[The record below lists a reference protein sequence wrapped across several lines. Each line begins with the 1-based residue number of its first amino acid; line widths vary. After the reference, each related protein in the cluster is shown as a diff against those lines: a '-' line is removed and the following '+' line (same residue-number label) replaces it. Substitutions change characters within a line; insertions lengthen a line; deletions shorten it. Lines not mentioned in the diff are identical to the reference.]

1 MHNVFILGLCIS
13 SRAITLNAQTEQA
26 IVNPDIIPAGIR
38 EVRPDAEPTPQQ
50 EPPIQYYSPDD
61 EAHLRLFAKY
71 LNEND
76 FDNARLHALQIKE
89 NNWQLELLDKNEAIY
104 MNSSPED
111 RELGQSVKGVHRLAL
126 EGKYAEARDLANQ
139 VENDNSRKSLLELVD
154 QVERQQKS
162 VQQGGPGYPPQ
173 GVGSPDP

>member
-1 MHNVFILGLCIS
+1 MKIPEIFILGVCIS
-13 SRAITLNAQTEQA
+13 SCAITLTAQTEH
-26 IVNPDIIPAGIR
+26 PDIISEGIR
-38 EVRPDAEPTPQQ
+38 EVRPDAKPTAQQ

-61 EAHLRLFAKY
+61 EAHIRLFAKY

-76 FDNARLHALQIKE
+76 FENARLQALQIKE
-89 NNWQLELLDKNEAIY
+89 NKWQLELIEKNEAIFK
-104 MNSSPED
+104 NSSPEE
-111 RELGQSVKGVHRLAL
+111 RELGQSVKAVHRLAL
-126 EGKYAEARDLANQ
+126 EGKYAEARDMANQ

-154 QVERQQKS
+154 QVEGQQKG

>member
-1 MHNVFILGLCIS
+1 MKRLDIFILGVCIS
-13 SRAITLNAQTEQA
+13 SCAITLNAQTEL
-26 IVNPDIIPAGIR
+26 PDNIPAGII
-38 EVRPDAEPTPQQ
+38 EVQPDAEPAPQQ

-76 FDNARLHALQIKE
+76 FENARLQALQIQE
-89 NNWQLELLDKNEAIY
+89 NKWQLELIEKNEAIY
-104 MNSSPED
+104 KNSSPEE
-111 RELGQSVKGVHRLAL
+111 RELGISVKGVHRLAL

-154 QVERQQKS
+154 QVEGQQKG
-162 VQQGGPGYPPQ
+162 VQQAGPAYPPQ
-173 GVGSPDP
+173 GVGSADP

>member
-1 MHNVFILGLCIS
+1 MLDICILSVCIS
-13 SRAITLNAQTEQA
+13 SCAITLNAQTEH
-26 IVNPDIIPAGIR
+26 PDIIPAGIS
-38 EVRPDAEPTPQQ
+38 EVRPDAEPAPQQ

-76 FDNARLHALQIKE
+76 FENARLQALQIKE
-89 NNWQLELLDKNEAIY
+89 NKWQLELIEKNEAIY
-104 MNSSPED
+104 KNSTPEE
-111 RELGQSVKGVHRLAL
+111 RELGIIVKGVHRLAL

-139 VENDNSRKSLLELVD
+139 FENDNSRKSLLELVD
-154 QVERQQKS
+154 QVERQQKG